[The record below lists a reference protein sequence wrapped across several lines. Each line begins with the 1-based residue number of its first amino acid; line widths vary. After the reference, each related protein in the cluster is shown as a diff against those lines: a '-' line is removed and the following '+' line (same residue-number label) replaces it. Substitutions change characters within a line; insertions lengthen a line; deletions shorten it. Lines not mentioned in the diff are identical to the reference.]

1 MSPTTLLVVNHLC
14 RDMTRNAELREAFLS
29 DPEGALQRYPRKF
42 TDAERKALLG
52 GDVGTLY
59 RMGVNAYWMGYLAR
73 YGVFGLT
80 IESYSERV
88 RATFEQWSGSERRG

>member
-1 MSPTTLLVVNHLC
+1 MSIISINHLC
-14 RDMTRNAELREAFLS
+14 RDMTRNAELRKTFLS
-29 DPEGALQRYPRKF
+29 DPEGALRRYPRKF

-88 RATFEQWSGSERRG
+88 RASLTSGPGSERQG